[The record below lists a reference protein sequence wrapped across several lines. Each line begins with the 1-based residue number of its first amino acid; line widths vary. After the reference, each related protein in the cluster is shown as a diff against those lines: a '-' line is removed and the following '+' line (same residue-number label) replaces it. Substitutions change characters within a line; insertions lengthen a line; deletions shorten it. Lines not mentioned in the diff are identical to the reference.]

1 MQAHMHYLAM
11 FSKMAPAATSLWMLP
26 MGVLIAAS
34 VHVAI
39 TRRLGMMIGAAFVIA
54 FYFAVPIALDNVQG
68 TTPAQQTLLVTLYS
82 AFSCIACQVLIG
94 LALASS
100 LIHGVKMWR
109 RHAQEREERTVKSIP
124 PKKDAPTLNM
134 LHGKGPALQGG
145 HVKARTT
152 PSKASA

>member
-68 TTPAQQTLLVTLYS
+68 TTATQQALLVTLYT

-94 LALASS
+94 LALVGS

-109 RHAQEREERTVKSIP
+109 RHAQEERTVKSVP

-145 HVKARTT
+145 HVKARAT
-152 PSKASA
+152 PSKAPA